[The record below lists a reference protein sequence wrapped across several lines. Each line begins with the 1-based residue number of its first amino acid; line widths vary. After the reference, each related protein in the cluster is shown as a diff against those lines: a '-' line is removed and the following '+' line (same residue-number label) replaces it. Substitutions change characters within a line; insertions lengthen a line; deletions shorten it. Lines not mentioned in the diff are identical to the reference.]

1 MKLDFQHLFNCFSLT
16 KLFDMQ
22 LDLHVNLRFGFA
34 VYIGLVDDWS
44 TKSVPDLYHFVP
56 YTWTINLQIKD
67 FELVLLTNEYN
78 WIDTSSS
85 YAENGKIYT

>member
-1 MKLDFQHLFNCFSLT
+1 MRGDPLGSAVVDFEFLVC
-16 KLFDMQ
+16 
-22 LDLHVNLRFGFA
+22 
-34 VYIGLVDDWS
+34 IGLVDDWS

-85 YAENGKIYT
+85 YAENGKKM